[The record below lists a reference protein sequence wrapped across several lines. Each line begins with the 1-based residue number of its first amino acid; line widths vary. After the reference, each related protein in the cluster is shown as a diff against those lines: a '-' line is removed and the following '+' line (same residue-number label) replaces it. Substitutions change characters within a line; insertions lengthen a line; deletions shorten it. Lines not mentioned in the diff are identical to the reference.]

1 MRGPDVGDPHEPLRR
16 PTPPP
21 LFVFVCVEMTVA
33 MLSPFLHERGD
44 ISEPVFYFM
53 LPLEIL
59 VLALA
64 GVWVADF
71 VSGMVH
77 LCLDYEVGTNDELRR
92 HVETD
97 IADVKKFEAESDLF
111 KNAKPRDRYLW
122 NFHVHHDA
130 PYPASDGNLEL
141 LRQILKPLAIPYAI
155 VVVLSA
161 CGILPVWLV
170 IILMTGLT
178 LGTITQFT
186 HFLAHAR
193 HRGLVKSRVIMF
205 MQDWH
210 IIIHPD
216 THRNHHIHFDRDF
229 CILNG
234 WANPAVNRIRRFG
247 SYVGI
252 FPEVAPTTTTRLER
266 AMKQGTAD
274 AASSR
279 EDGEPQLCVV

>member
-1 MRGPDVGDPHEPLRR
+1 
-16 PTPPP
+16 
-21 LFVFVCVEMTVA
+21 MTVK

-44 ISEPVFYFM
+44 LSDAAFYAL
-53 LPLEIL
+53 LPFEIL
-59 VLALA
+59 LLSLA
-64 GVWVADF
+64 GMWVADF

-77 LCLDYEVGTNDELRR
+77 LCLDYEVGTNDELRT
-92 HVETD
+92 HVETT
-97 IADVKKFEAESDLF
+97 IPDVKKFEADSDLF
-111 KNAKPRDRYLW
+111 KNAKSRDRYLW

-141 LRQILKPLAIPYAI
+141 LRQILVPLAIPYI
-155 VVVLSA
+155 VVVVLSA
-161 CGILPVWLV
+161 CGLLPLWLV
-170 IILMTGLT
+170 IILIIGLT

-193 HRGLVKSRVIMF
+193 HRGLVKSRIIMF

-216 THRNHHIHFDRDF
+216 THRSHHIHFDRDF

-252 FPEVAPTTTTRLER
+252 FPKVPPTVTTRLER
-266 AMKQGTAD
+266 AAKQEATRTAPLEDD
-274 AASSR
+274 ATEESLSENSIPR
-279 EDGEPQLCVV
+279 SGSDCV